1 MDPYDNAEEQWG
13 MRSPATNPYAA
24 PAARVTDEQTAELV
38 KSSRWIRLGAVLL
51 DSAVIVVP
59 AILLAIALPAAGL
72 DQRGSAAMNILFGV
86 LGLGI
91 IAFVIYQFYLLY
103 ANGQTLGKKLLGIKI
118 VRSDGSRAG
127 FWRIIGLRYFLPG
140 LIGAIPL
147 VGVVFSLADPLFI
160 FGETKRCL
168 HDMIADTIVVD
179 V

>member
-1 MDPYDNAEEQWG
+1 MDPYNNAEERWG
-13 MRSPATNPYAA
+13 IRGPAANPYAA

-38 KSSRWIRLGAVLL
+38 KSSRLVRLGAVLL
-51 DSAVIVVP
+51 DTAVIAVP
-59 AILLAIALPAAGL
+59 AILLAIAIPGAGL
-72 DQRGSAAMNILFGV
+72 EQPGSTGLNILLGAF
-86 LGLGI
+86 GLGV

-127 FWRIIGLRYFLPG
+127 FWRIVGLRYFLPG

-147 VGVVFSLADPLFI
+147 VGYVFSLADPLFI
-160 FGETKRCL
+160 FGEAKRCL